1 MIEIHESGRTK
12 QVKIWALKNE
22 LEGSIVLPVYA
33 CLHEALS
40 ECEPVQKC
48 VLTQALYLAS
58 IEQNLTWDV
67 DAPIEDFV
75 RAGQPK
81 RPVLVEPK
89 HVKHRKM
96 NTPEGYAALL
106 HAVVH
111 IEFNAI
117 NLALDAAYRF
127 RHISRE
133 FTLDW
138 LRVAS
143 EEALHFGLMRERLQA
158 HGFDYGDF
166 EAHNHLWD
174 MAYKTAYDPLLRM
187 ALVPRV
193 LEARG
198 LDVTPAMRAKIEQKG
213 DVQTCEVLDI
223 IYRDEVGHVKVGNN
237 WYHYLCQQR
246 GLDALKVFQDLIR
259 RYDLFLFRGHLNLPA
274 REQAGFSAFELA
286 MLQDFQAAQ
295 EQHLPQWKQALSRV

>member
-1 MIEIHESGRTK
+1 M
-12 QVKIWALKNE
+12 
-22 LEGSIVLPVYA
+22 LPVYA
-33 CLHEALS
+33 CLHEALL
-40 ECEPVQKC
+40 ECEPVRKC
-48 VLTQALYLAS
+48 VLTQALYQAS
-58 IEQNLTWDV
+58 VEQALRWDENT
-67 DAPIEDFV
+67 PIEDFA

-89 HVKHRKM
+89 AVKHRKM

-106 HAVVH
+106 HAVAH

-127 RHISRE
+127 RHISQA

-143 EEALHFGLMRERLQA
+143 EEALHFDLMRERLQA

-213 DVQTCEVLDI
+213 DVATCQVLDI
-223 IYRDEVGHVKVGNN
+223 IYRDEVGHVKVGND

-246 GLDALKVFQDLIR
+246 GLDALQVFQDLIR
-259 RYDLFLFRGHLNLPA
+259 RYDLFLFRGHLNMEA
-274 REQAGFSAFELA
+274 RERAGFSAFELA
-286 MLQDFQAAQ
+286 LLQDFQAAQ
-295 EQHLPQWKQALSRV
+295 EQHPPQWKQALSRV